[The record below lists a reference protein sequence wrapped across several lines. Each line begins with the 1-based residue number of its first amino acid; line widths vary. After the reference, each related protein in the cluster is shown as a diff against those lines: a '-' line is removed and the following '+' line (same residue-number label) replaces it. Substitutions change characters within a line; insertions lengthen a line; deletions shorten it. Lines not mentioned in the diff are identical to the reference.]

1 MFRMSKGNKM
11 KKFIFIIALLS
22 PTIAYANT
30 VTPQW
35 SQGSMQST
43 TNTTQTITE
52 TRNTKVYGAE
62 LKTWSGTNVTPS
74 GDITDSATTFSVT
87 DNTQA
92 WQLETTNRAAGLIEE
107 IDAVI
112 QINTTATTT
121 SLSVFSQ

>member
-1 MFRMSKGNKM
+1 MSKGNKM

-52 TRNTKVYGAE
+52 TRNTKVYG
-62 LKTWSGTNVTPS
+62 S
-74 GDITDSATTFSVT
+74 
-87 DNTQA
+87 
-92 WQLETTNRAAGLIEE
+92 
-107 IDAVI
+107 
-112 QINTTATTT
+112 
-121 SLSVFSQ
+121 